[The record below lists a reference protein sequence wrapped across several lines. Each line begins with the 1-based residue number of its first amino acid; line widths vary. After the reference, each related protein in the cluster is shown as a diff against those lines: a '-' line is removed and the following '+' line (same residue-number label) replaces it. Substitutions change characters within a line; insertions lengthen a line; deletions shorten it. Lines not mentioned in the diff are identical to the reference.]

1 MTTPHDR
8 LLARLEEI
16 QRTSPHAIPCRGTG
30 GERWISDKYPE
41 LLAAAEACGTCPAK
55 AACGGYALHADEP
68 AGVWGGLTPKQRA
81 DRTSKN
87 TWAAQDEQNKRV
99 PAA

>member
-8 LLARLEEI
+8 LLRELEDLQI
-16 QRTSPHAIPCRGTG
+16 LRPGSIPCRGPG
-30 GERWISDKYPE
+30 GGRWISDKYPE
-41 LLAAAEACGTCPAK
+41 LLAAAEACGHCPAR
-55 AACGGYALHADEP
+55 AACGGYALHAEEP

-81 DRTSKN
+81 DRTRKN
-87 TWAAQDEQNKRV
+87 KWAAEDDQKKR

>member
-1 MTTPHDR
+1 MTTAHNR
-8 LLARLEEI
+8 LLKQLEEI
-16 QRTSPHAIPCRGTG
+16 QHFDRHAIPCRGPG
-30 GERWISDKYPE
+30 GEKWISDKYPE

-55 AACGGYALHADEP
+55 AACGGYALHAEEP

-81 DRTSKN
+81 DRTRKN
-87 TWAAQDEQNKRV
+87 TWAAQDKQKKR